1 MKSKYKFK
9 KVLDLINRIETFF
22 VMVFLAIM
30 IGINVLEIVTRVL
43 LGHSF
48 VWIFPTNLLLFS
60 WMVFM
65 GAAVIFYRKEYITV
79 EYFVRL
85 FSPNCQRYVN
95 IIVNFAVMGFF
106 IFLLMEAP
114 ALIEMQAQKMQVIH
128 IPRYF
133 QSLPLFIGSFSVLLF
148 VFYDT
153 LILIKGDIN
162 K

>member
-1 MKSKYKFK
+1 MKSKYEFK
-9 KVLDLINRIETFF
+9 KVLDVINRIEAFL
-22 VMVFLAIM
+22 MMIFLAIM
-30 IGINVLEIVTRVL
+30 VGINVLEIVARLL

-48 VWIFPTNLLLFS
+48 VWIYPTNLLLFS
-60 WMVFM
+60 WMVFI
-65 GAAVIFYRKEYITV
+65 GAAVVFYRKEYITV
-79 EYFVRL
+79 GYFVRL
-85 FSPNCQRYVN
+85 LSSNYQRYVN

-114 ALIEMQAQKMQVIH
+114 ALIEMQAQKMQVIYL
-128 IPRYF
+128 PRYF

-153 LILIKGDIN
+153 LILIKGDID

>member
-9 KVLDLINRIETFF
+9 KVLDVINRIETFF
-22 VMVFLAIM
+22 IMSCLAIM
-30 IGINVLEIVTRVL
+30 VGINVLEIVVRVL

-48 VWIFPTNLLLFS
+48 VWIYPTNLLLFS
-60 WMVFM
+60 WMVFI
-65 GAAVIFYRKEYITV
+65 GAAVVFYRKEYIIV

-85 FSPNCQRYVN
+85 LSSNYQRYVN

-114 ALIEMQAQKMQVIH
+114 ALIEMQAQKVQIIH

>member
-9 KVLDLINRIETFF
+9 KVLDVINRIETFF
-22 VMVFLAIM
+22 IMSCLAIM
-30 IGINVLEIVTRVL
+30 VGINVLEIVVRVL

-48 VWIFPTNLLLFS
+48 VWIYPTNLLLFS
-60 WMVFM
+60 WMVFI
-65 GAAVIFYRKEYITV
+65 GAAVVFYRKEYIIV

-85 FSPNCQRYVN
+85 LSSNYQRYVN

-114 ALIEMQAQKMQVIH
+114 ALIEMQAQKVQIIH

-133 QSLPLFIGSFSVLLF
+133 QSLPLFIGSFSALLF

-153 LILIKGDIN
+153 LILIKGEID